1 MAKKRVVYQLDVAN
15 MGMPGSVGKRVEC
28 YRLGNHVYL
37 TGQTGFTFDG
47 RLVGVGDPAAQARQA
62 CENIKTLMEAAG
74 GKMSDVV
81 KLLVFVTDRKYRE
94 TAYPVIRSYFGET
107 RPCQTGVI
115 VKGLALEELLIEID
129 AWGYID
135 DSPRRRA
142 APRRSGSATRRTSRR
157 R

>member
-1 MAKKRVVYQLDVAN
+1 MKKKVVYTVDVGP
-15 MGMPGSVGKRVEC
+15 MGMPGSAGRRAEC
-28 YRLGNHVYL
+28 IRLGNFVYL

-47 RLVGVGDPAAQARQA
+47 KLVGVGDPAAQARQA
-62 CENIKTLMEAAG
+62 MENIKTLMGAAG

-94 TAYPVIRSYFGET
+94 TAYPVIRSYFGEV

-115 VKGLALEELLIEID
+115 VKGLAREDLLIEID

-142 APRRSGSATRRTSRR
+142 VPRKSGSATRRTSRR